1 MLIIGECINSTTPE
15 VLEAIENRGVDFIQE
30 LAKGQVEAGANYID
44 VNAGARIKTER
55 EDLDWLIN
63 TVNEVVNVPLSID
76 SANPD
81 TIKHGLEIY
90 SGLKQKNNEP
100 EFKVMVNSINGERT
114 HCQKVLPLVKEYNCE
129 VIGLLI
135 DENGI
140 PDKPEDRVKI
150 GSKIIDQL
158 HEYEI
163 PIDRLYLDVVI
174 QPISTDTTK
183 GITILETL
191 KLVKQ
196 DFPEV
201 KTVLGLSNISF
212 GLPENELINRTFLAM
227 LMVYG
232 LDAAIMNP
240 LDKQILGSLQT
251 AKMLLNQDEFCMK
264 YITAYRDGRLSF
276 K

>member
-1 MLIIGECINSTTPE
+1 
-15 VLEAIENRGVDFIQE
+15 
-30 LAKGQVEAGANYID
+30 
-44 VNAGARIKTER
+44 
-55 EDLDWLIN
+55 
-63 TVNEVVNVPLSID
+63 
-76 SANPD
+76 
-81 TIKHGLEIY
+81 
-90 SGLKQKNNEP
+90 
-100 EFKVMVNSINGERT
+100 MVNSINGERT

-129 VIGLLI
+129 VIGLLL

-140 PDKPEDRVKI
+140 PDKPEERVKI

-163 PIDRLYLDVVI
+163 PIDRLFLDVVI
-174 QPISTDTTK
+174 QPISTDTSK

-191 KLVKQ
+191 KMVKQ
-196 DFPEV
+196 EFPAV

-240 LDKQILGSLQT
+240 MDKQILGSLQT

-264 YITAYRDGRLSF
+264 YITAYRDGGLNF